1 MKERGENK
9 TKIRRTR
16 MAGKID
22 QAKGRVKEAAGA
34 LTGNERL
41 KQEGKLDQAAGK
53 VKQGATKAVNAVKNA
68 LSGKRASR

>member
-1 MKERGENK
+1 
-9 TKIRRTR
+9 

-53 VKQGATKAVNAVKNA
+53 VKEATTKTVNTVKKA
-68 LSGKRASR
+68 LSGKKSNK